1 MAEKM
6 QLEYEVSVTGLG
18 EAAITAE
25 NASKS
30 AKQAS
35 LSLTGA
41 RSSASS
47 MLPIMLM
54 SVRSINAARLAVEQT
69 SKAITDLDPRAAMYG
84 FLNMMQVVRNLTSLM
99 IMLKESTGAAS
110 AAQAILAALTGRW
123 WLIPLAL
130 AAGAIVY
137 ARIKSMQEGGL
148 VKETGPYLLHK
159 GEKVVPVREV
169 EDLRSVE
176 RERFTPTRTVET
188 HKTIERERIIPTVE
202 VHRTVETRRIYTAR
216 TEHIAPRTIQ
226 SFGPIFV
233 TFQQQPQEGLDM
245 DRWLRELGPH
255 IVEQVR
261 RGA

>member
-30 AKQAS
+30 GEQAS
-35 LSLTGA
+35 LALRGA
-41 RSSASS
+41 RSNASS

-84 FLNMMQVVRNLTSLM
+84 FLNMMQVVRNLTSLT

-110 AAQAILAALTGRW
+110 AAQAILATLTGRW

-130 AAGAIVY
+130 AAGAIIY

-169 EDLRSVE
+169 EALRLVE

-226 SFGPIFV
+226 SFGPIFI
-233 TFQQQPQEGLDM
+233 TFEKQPREGLDM